1 MAYECSREIRKKVSE
16 AALYEQLAE
25 ECVELAHAALKLARI
40 KRGENPTP
48 VSVEEAMSA
57 VLEEYTDLRL
67 VAYVLEMLWDVEAF
81 EQKLLRWCKRL
92 VEVNGDAADCMM
104 PFPMVIAGAELT
116 DAELI
121 EKIRKAPIVLKPNVD
136 AVPVVRCRDCKWW
149 EKGQTTDGVKGFC
162 PISGCCEGPDFY
174 CADGERREENTK

>member
-1 MAYECSREIRKKVSE
+1 MANECSKEIRQKVTE

-67 VAYVLEMLWDVEAF
+67 VAFVLEMLWDTEVF
-81 EQKLLRWCKRL
+81 EQKLLRWYKRL
-92 VEVNGDAADCMM
+92 GEVNGDA
-104 PFPMVIAGAELT
+104 
-116 DAELI
+116 
-121 EKIRKAPIVLKPNVD
+121 
-136 AVPVVRCRDCKWW
+136 
-149 EKGQTTDGVKGFC
+149 
-162 PISGCCEGPDFY
+162 
-174 CADGERREENTK
+174 

>member
-1 MAYECSREIRKKVSE
+1 MAYECSREIKQKVSE

-67 VAYVLEMLWDVEAF
+67 VAYIIEIGLDIDVF
-81 EQKLLRWCKRL
+81 EQKLLRWHKRL
-92 VEVNGDAADCMM
+92 GEVNGDA
-104 PFPMVIAGAELT
+104 
-116 DAELI
+116 
-121 EKIRKAPIVLKPNVD
+121 
-136 AVPVVRCRDCKWW
+136 
-149 EKGQTTDGVKGFC
+149 
-162 PISGCCEGPDFY
+162 
-174 CADGERREENTK
+174 